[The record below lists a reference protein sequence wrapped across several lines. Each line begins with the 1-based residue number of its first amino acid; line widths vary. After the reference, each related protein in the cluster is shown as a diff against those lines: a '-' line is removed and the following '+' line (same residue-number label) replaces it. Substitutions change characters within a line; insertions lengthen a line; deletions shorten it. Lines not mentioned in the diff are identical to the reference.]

1 MSVRGD
7 RKLRANL
14 QLLSPNV
21 QKLLGGSPT
30 GLSLGVWRTRT
41 GTRPLEK
48 QVAHASGNHAEGFH
62 SGSTKPPGMATFLI
76 GGISLTPELVNL
88 FFGDSTCIGDRG
100 EPDARGLRS
109 RRAPPLLRS
118 FKSEKKHDRP
128 KALSGA

>member
-1 MSVRGD
+1 
-7 RKLRANL
+7 
-14 QLLSPNV
+14 
-21 QKLLGGSPT
+21 
-30 GLSLGVWRTRT
+30 
-41 GTRPLEK
+41 
-48 QVAHASGNHAEGFH
+48 
-62 SGSTKPPGMATFLI
+62 MATFLI

-109 RRAPPLLRS
+109 RRAPPLLLRS